1 MKTISFLSVLSG
13 LLLVTTMD
21 GYASTTVDPQIL
33 ILNNKMSV
41 IFQPLQGEE
50 SKVLVKFKDDTEST
64 LLEMKVD
71 ANKRQRQAINFS
83 QPQPGIY
90 YIDIF
95 HNRTITRKELVVRWN
110 SVEVVRITKTSNE
123 TFHF

>member
-1 MKTISFLSVLSG
+1 MSVLSG

-41 IFQPLQGEE
+41 IFQPMQYAE
-50 SKVLVKFKDDTEST
+50 SKEQEKFKDDTERT
-64 LLEMKVD
+64 LLEIKVD
-71 ANKRQRQAINFS
+71 ANTRQRQAINFS

-110 SVEVVRITKTSNE
+110 SVEVVRIIKTSNE